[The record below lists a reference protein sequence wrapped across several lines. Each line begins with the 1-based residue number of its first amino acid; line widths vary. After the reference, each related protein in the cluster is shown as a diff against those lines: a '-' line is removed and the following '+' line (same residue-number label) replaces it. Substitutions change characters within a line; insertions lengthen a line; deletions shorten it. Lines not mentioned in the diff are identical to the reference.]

1 MKNVI
6 IVFILLAMVV
16 IISGCKNNLDTMI
29 CAYCEGHISW
39 HMYGND
45 QQIGREYQI
54 GKDGKH
60 YHTWC
65 YKLGVLPN
73 E

>member
-1 MKNVI
+1 
-6 IVFILLAMVV
+6 
-16 IISGCKNNLDTMI
+16 MI